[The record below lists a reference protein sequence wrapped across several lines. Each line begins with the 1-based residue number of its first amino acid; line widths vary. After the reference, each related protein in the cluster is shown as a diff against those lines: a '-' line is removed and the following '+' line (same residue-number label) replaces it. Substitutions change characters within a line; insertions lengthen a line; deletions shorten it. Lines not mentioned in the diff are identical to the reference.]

1 LPDPDFRGEVDDAVD
16 ALQAVGDH
24 VLVAN
29 VADDQLG
36 VGRKVLGTF
45 AVSVDLLDETI
56 EDVDLVAA
64 AKKFTGD
71 CPTDK
76 TSPARN

>member
-1 LPDPDFRGEVDDAVD
+1 MRDDI
-16 ALQAVGDH
+16 
-24 VLVAN
+24 LVADIPN
-29 VADDQLG
+29 DQLG
-36 VGRKVLGTF
+36 ILGQVIGPL
-45 AVSVDLLDETI
+45 AIAVDLLDETI